1 MLKKDIFAT
10 YINIMNKILSIL
22 FATFISF
29 IVFSCTSPDPA
40 ALYGLTPND
49 PNNPGANIAGP
60 RILHK
65 VQFNNLPNAEYTSAG
80 GVLNEADFYHYDG
93 NNLSEHNKVI
103 LNYSGNEISSFE
115 WKVIQS
121 SNSGSMTE
129 KIYPTYDATGKI
141 INFIQDRYLGTVH
154 VMHIKGT
161 LIYNSA
167 NLPIEIIQKIHNP
180 DPFNPGVLDW
190 GGQQINTTILYTGSN
205 VVKVKHEQKLYDTT
219 TNTLLNNHITLY
231 EYSQYDDKISP
242 YSTLSKDYR
251 LIFAQ
256 VHPAML
262 FHLSY
267 NNALKTKITFPM
279 APPIEGTG
287 SFQYDQQN
295 YAIAVTGGNLKY
307 IYKPIQ

>member
-1 MLKKDIFAT
+1 SRDW
-10 YINIMNKILSIL
+10 
-22 FATFISF
+22 
-29 IVFSCTSPDPA
+29 
-40 ALYGLTPND
+40 
-49 PNNPGANIAGP
+49 
-60 RILHK
+60 
-65 VQFNNLPNAEYTSAG
+65 
-80 GVLNEADFYHYDG
+80 
-93 NNLSEHNKVI
+93 
-103 LNYSGNEISSFE
+103 SSD
-115 WKVIQS
+115 VCS
-121 SNSGSMTE
+121 S
-129 KIYPTYDATGKI
+129 D
-141 INFIQDRYLGTVH
+141 L
-154 VMHIKGT
+154 
-161 LIYNSA
+161 
-167 NLPIEIIQKIHNP
+167 
-180 DPFNPGVLDW
+180 
-190 GGQQINTTILYTGSN
+190 GSN

-262 FHLSY
+262 LHLSY